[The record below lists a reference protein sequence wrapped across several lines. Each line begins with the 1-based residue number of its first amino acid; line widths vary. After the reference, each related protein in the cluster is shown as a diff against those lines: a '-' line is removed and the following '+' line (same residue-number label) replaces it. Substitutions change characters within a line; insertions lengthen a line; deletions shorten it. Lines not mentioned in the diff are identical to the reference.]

1 MRFVKD
7 IGLLQQFRA
16 FIASWGDGFFFRAA
30 ARKKKPAGLLVR
42 PAVF

>member
-16 FIASWGDGFFFRAA
+16 FIASWSDRFIFGRLAG
-30 ARKKKPAGLLVR
+30 KKKPAGLLVR